1 MGDIK
6 RPLRI
11 VMGWQLVLT
20 ILLAVV
26 CAWVAGVH
34 GAISAVLGGVVA
46 MAGGLAFAWLAS
58 SRKTPPQSPEA
69 AWDGLTRIFKAEAAK
84 VGVIIVL
91 LWLVLANY
99 KEVVVLGF
107 IGTFILA
114 VIIFSMAI
122 FLRNPVSLETGK
134 NHVD

>member
-1 MGDIK
+1 MGNIQ

-20 ILLAVV
+20 SLLAIV
-26 CAWVAGVH
+26 CAWLAGAH

-58 SRKTPPQSPEA
+58 SQQKRSLSPEM
-69 AWDGLTRIFKAEAAK
+69 AWDGLTQIFKAEAAK

-91 LWLVLANY
+91 LWLVLATY
-99 KEVVVLGF
+99 KDVVVVGF

-122 FLRNPVSLETGK
+122 FLRNPVSPDTGK